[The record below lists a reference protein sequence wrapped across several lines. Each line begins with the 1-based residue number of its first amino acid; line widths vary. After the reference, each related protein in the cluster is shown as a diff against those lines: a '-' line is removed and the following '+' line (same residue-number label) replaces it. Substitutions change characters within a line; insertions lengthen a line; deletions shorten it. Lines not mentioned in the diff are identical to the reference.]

1 MMPRVTTIALVA
13 LLAAPLL
20 GGCRLSPSE
29 SDAPDEEQP
38 GPDALDAGA
47 SGSRVSDPAAEAIA
61 RSERVLTRGL
71 DRVLAYAD
79 SIESALRPVPLL
91 TAGEARAFD
100 RFRNA
105 DHLTAA
111 RRLGVPQ
118 PVTATARERLLDAG
132 RLVPLEDSPYWT
144 VRDLDHST
152 ALVTPDVVDLLTE
165 VGRRFQARLAEL
177 GLPPLRL
184 EVTSVL
190 RTAEDQAQLR
200 RVNPN
205 AARGAS
211 THQFGTTVD
220 VAYSSFRA
228 PEQPVLALDT
238 DEAPWLAPHLRRVER
253 AAAETGAARMS
264 RELQAELGHVLRAMQ
279 DEGKVMVTMEVR
291 QPVFHMTVAESY

>member
-1 MMPRVTTIALVA
+1 MIPRVTTIALIA
-13 LLAAPLL
+13 LLAALFL
-20 GGCRLSPSE
+20 GGCRLSSTG
-29 SDAPDEEQP
+29 SDAPTEAQ
-38 GPDALDAGA
+38 PDADTP
-47 SGSRVSDPAAEAIA
+47 DPAAEAIA
-61 RSERVLTRGL
+61 RSEHVLTREL

-91 TAGEARAFD
+91 TIREANAFD
-100 RFRNA
+100 RYRNA
-105 DHLTAA
+105 DQLAAA

-118 PVTATARERLLDAG
+118 PVTAAARERLLEAG

-144 VRDLDHST
+144 VRDLDYST
-152 ALVTPDVVDLLTE
+152 ALATPDVVELLTE
-165 VGRRFQARLAEL
+165 IGRRFHARLAEL

-190 RTAEDQAQLR
+190 RTAEDQERLR

-228 PEQPVLALDT
+228 PAEPVLALDT
-238 DEAPWLAPHLRRVER
+238 DEAPWLAPHLRRMER
-253 AAAETGAARMS
+253 VAAETGAARMS
-264 RELQAELGHVLRAMQ
+264 RELQAELGHLLRAMQ

-291 QPVFHMTVAESY
+291 QPVFHMTVAEPY